1 MSRRLLMRVYL
12 FGLGVLVLTALTVGL
27 LGRVLIEPPLRD
39 QVQTFAG
46 WILAGV
52 CAELRQPAAREAA
65 VLRLRQEGRGE
76 LALYRPDGSLVISN
90 STPPPPPLLPAE
102 RAQITRGLITSRPPE
117 LLFFAACPVL
127 DPETPVLHAALR
139 LPAPHRPSA
148 ATGLLL
154 IGTALTAI
162 ALTAIPMARSLAR
175 PIEAL
180 AQAARSLGGGDLS
193 VRLRSRR
200 RDEVGDLARAFD
212 EMAERI
218 ERLRR
223 DEQDLLANI
232 SHELRTPL
240 ARVRVALDLAIE
252 GDLARARRCLTEI
265 TRDVDELEQLLADL
279 LLSARTEQLARLCA
293 AGMPPPHPRPIEPH
307 ALIEAARER
316 FEATHPARALRVEI
330 LSELP
335 ALRGDPS
342 LLHRAINNLLDNAA
356 KYSEAQVE
364 LRVEDR
370 PDGLHVQVRDHGI
383 GIDAADLP
391 RLGTPFFRTDRSR
404 ARDTGGVGLGLALAR
419 RIIEAHGG
427 NLTIDSIAGRG
438 TLAVLILPHTTG

>member
-1 MSRRLLMRVYL
+1 MSRRLLTRVYL

-39 QVQTFAG
+39 QVQSFAG

-52 CAELRQPAAREAA
+52 CAELKEPAAREAA
-65 VLRLRQEGRGE
+65 ALRLAQEGRGE

-90 STPPPPPLLPAE
+90 SEPPPPPLLPAE
-102 RAQITRGLITSRPPE
+102 RAQVMRGLVASRPPE

-127 DPETPVLHAALR
+127 GSEAPVLHAALR
-139 LPAPHRPSA
+139 LPAPRRPSA

-154 IGTALTAI
+154 IGTALVAI

-180 AQAARSLGGGDLS
+180 AQAARSLGGGDLW
-193 VRLRSRR
+193 VRLRSGR

-218 ERLRR
+218 EKLRR

-240 ARVRVALDLAIE
+240 ARVRVALDLATE

-279 LLSARTEQLARLCA
+279 LLSARTDQLARLCA
-293 AGMPPPHPRPIEPH
+293 AGMPPLRPRPIEPH
-307 ALIEAARER
+307 ELFDAARER
-316 FEATHPARALRVEI
+316 FEATHPVRALRVEI
-330 LSELP
+330 ASELP

-342 LLHRAINNLLDNAA
+342 LLHRAINNLLDNAV

-364 LRVEDR
+364 LRVEGR
-370 PDGLHVQVRDHGI
+370 PDGLHIQIRDHGI

-391 RLGTPFFRTDRSR
+391 RLATPFFRTDRSR

-427 NLTIDSIAGRG
+427 SLTLDSTAGRG
-438 TLAVLILPHTTG
+438 TLAVLILPHKTG